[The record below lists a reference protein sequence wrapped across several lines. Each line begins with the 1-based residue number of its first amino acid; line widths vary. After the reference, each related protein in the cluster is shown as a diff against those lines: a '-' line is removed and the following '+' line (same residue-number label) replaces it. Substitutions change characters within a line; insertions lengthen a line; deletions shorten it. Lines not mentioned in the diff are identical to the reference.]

1 MKMLRNEKENLR
13 KLETK
18 KIRDRKDAAIAEL
31 TQKVAQKYEE
41 IRNYYQEITNT
52 NLEMISELKKE
63 LAKERQDDNVQQRAM
78 QEEQDANDAVVKP
91 LNEANEQVA
100 KLLK

>member
-13 KLETK
+13 QQETR

-31 TQKVAQKYEE
+31 IQKVAQKYDE
-41 IRNYYQEITNT
+41 IKNYYQEITNT

-63 LAKERQDDNVQQRAM
+63 LHKEKVDDAIQ
-78 QEEQDANDAVVKP
+78 
-91 LNEANEQVA
+91 
-100 KLLK
+100 

>member
-18 KIRDRKDAAIAEL
+18 KIRERKDAAIAEL
-31 TQKVAQKYEE
+31 TQKVSQKYDE
-41 IRNYYQEITNT
+41 IKNYYQEITNT

-63 LAKERQDDNVQQRAM
+63 LHREKVDFQA
-78 QEEQDANDAVVKP
+78 
-91 LNEANEQVA
+91 
-100 KLLK
+100 